1 MMYSGVGSGLE
12 KEGGISP
19 QEDRNFLGVIFLYI
33 YVLFECKP
41 IVEAAWGFKQCDVPS
56 NNRLWQ
62 VNASIL
68 SGYEGTKRG
77 TEPSYLHVLLF

>member
-1 MMYSGVGSGLE
+1 MILPRACRCCAFQQVSYSHAWRVLHMMYRGVGSGLE

-41 IVEAAWGFKQCDVPS
+41 IVEAAWGFK
-56 NNRLWQ
+56 
-62 VNASIL
+62 
-68 SGYEGTKRG
+68 
-77 TEPSYLHVLLF
+77 

>member
-1 MMYSGVGSGLE
+1 MMYCGVGSGLE

-41 IVEAAWGFKQCDVPS
+41 IVEAA
-56 NNRLWQ
+56 
-62 VNASIL
+62 
-68 SGYEGTKRG
+68 
-77 TEPSYLHVLLF
+77 